1 MVLFYNKIVIM
12 NKDEEIMLIAIEEA
26 NLAFLEGEIPVG
38 AVIVDKDYNI
48 ISKAHNQKEKLNDV
62 TAHAEILAIKEAVKI
77 TNSWRLNDYKIYVTM
92 EPCLMCS
99 SAILQSRIKEIVY
112 GVDSKFNELSLTY
125 LSDYLFDNG
134 ISIKHNILNNE
145 INNLMNKFFQ
155 KIR

>member
-1 MVLFYNKIVIM
+1 MVLFYNKIRFM
-12 NKDEEIMLIAIEEA
+12 NKDEEIMSIAIKEA

-38 AVIVDKDYNI
+38 AVIVDKNYNI
-48 ISKAHNQKEKLNDV
+48 VSKAHNKKEKLNDV
-62 TAHAEILAIKEAVKI
+62 TAHAEILAIKEAVKV
-77 TNSWRLNDYKIYVTM
+77 TKSWRLNDYKIYVTM
-92 EPCLMCS
+92 EPCLMCT
-99 SAILQSRIKEIVY
+99 SAILQSRIKEIIY

-145 INNLMNKFFQ
+145 INNLMHKFFQ

>member
-1 MVLFYNKIVIM
+1 MVLFYNEIVIM
-12 NKDEEIMLIAIEEA
+12 NKDEEIMLIAVKEA

-48 ISKAHNQKEKLNDV
+48 ISKAHNQKEKLSDV
-62 TAHAEILAIKEAVKI
+62 TAHAEILAIKEASKV

-92 EPCLMCS
+92 EPCLMCT

-112 GVDSKFNELSLTY
+112 GIDSKFNELSLTY

-145 INNLMNKFFQ
+145 INNLMNNFFQ

>member
-1 MVLFYNKIVIM
+1 MVLFYNKIVFM

-26 NLAFLEGEIPVG
+26 HLAFLEGEIPVG

-62 TAHAEILAIKEAVKI
+62 TAHAEILAIKEAVKV

>member
-1 MVLFYNKIVIM
+1 MVLFYNKIRFM
-12 NKDEEIMLIAIEEA
+12 NKDEEIMLIAIKEA

-38 AVIVDKDYNI
+38 AVIVDKSYNI
-48 ISKAHNQKEKLNDV
+48 ISKAHNKKEKLNDV
-62 TAHAEILAIKEAVKI
+62 TAHAEILAIKEAVKV

-92 EPCLMCS
+92 EPCLMCT
-99 SAILQSRIKEIVY
+99 SAILQSRIKEIIY

>member
-1 MVLFYNKIVIM
+1 MVLFYNKIRFM
-12 NKDEEIMLIAIEEA
+12 NKDEEIMSIAIKEA

-38 AVIVDKDYNI
+38 AVIVDKNYNI
-48 ISKAHNQKEKLNDV
+48 ISKAHNKKEKLNDV
-62 TAHAEILAIKEAVKI
+62 TAHAEILAIKEAVKV

-92 EPCLMCS
+92 EPCLMCT
-99 SAILQSRIKEIVY
+99 SAILQSRIKEIIY
-112 GVDSKFNELSLTY
+112 GVDSKFYELSLTY

-155 KIR
+155 RIR

>member
-12 NKDEEIMLIAIEEA
+12 NKDEEIMLIAIKEA

-38 AVIVDKDYNI
+38 AVIVDKNYNI
-48 ISKAHNQKEKLNDV
+48 ISKAHNQKEKLSDV
-62 TAHAEILAIKEAVKI
+62 TAHAEILAIKEATKI

-92 EPCLMCS
+92 EPCLMCT

-112 GVDSKFNELSLTY
+112 GIDSKFNELSLTY

-145 INNLMNKFFQ
+145 INNLMNKFF
-155 KIR
+155 KEIR

>member
-1 MVLFYNKIVIM
+1 MVLFYIKIVIM
-12 NKDEEIMLIAIEEA
+12 NKDEEIMLIAIKEA

-48 ISKAHNQKEKLNDV
+48 ISKAHNQKEKLSDV
-62 TAHAEILAIKEAVKI
+62 TAHAEILAIKEASKV

-92 EPCLMCS
+92 EPCLMCT

-112 GVDSKFNELSLTY
+112 GIDSKFNELSLTY

>member
-1 MVLFYNKIVIM
+1 MVLFYNKIRFM
-12 NKDEEIMLIAIEEA
+12 NKDEEIMSIAIKEA

-38 AVIVDKDYNI
+38 AVIVDKNYNI
-48 ISKAHNQKEKLNDV
+48 ISKAHNKKEKLNDV
-62 TAHAEILAIKEAVKI
+62 TAHAEILAIKEAVKV

-92 EPCLMCS
+92 EPCLMCT
-99 SAILQSRIKEIVY
+99 SAILQSRIKEIIY

-145 INNLMNKFFQ
+145 INNLMHKFFQ

>member
-1 MVLFYNKIVIM
+1 MVLFYNKIRFM
-12 NKDEEIMLIAIEEA
+12 NKDEEIMLIAIKEA

-38 AVIVDKDYNI
+38 AVIVDKSYNI
-48 ISKAHNQKEKLNDV
+48 ISKAHNKKEKLNDV
-62 TAHAEILAIKEAVKI
+62 TAHAEILAIKEAVKV

-92 EPCLMCS
+92 EPCLMCT
-99 SAILQSRIKEIVY
+99 SAILQSRIKEIIY
-112 GVDSKFNELSLTY
+112 GVDSKFNELNLTY

>member
-1 MVLFYNKIVIM
+1 MVLFYNKIRFM
-12 NKDEEIMLIAIEEA
+12 NKDEEIMSIAIKEA

-38 AVIVDKDYNI
+38 AVIVDKNYNI
-48 ISKAHNQKEKLNDV
+48 ISKAHNKKEQLNDV
-62 TAHAEILAIKEAVKI
+62 TAHAEILAIKEAVKV

-92 EPCLMCS
+92 EPCLMCT
-99 SAILQSRIKEIVY
+99 SAILQSRIKEIIY

>member
-1 MVLFYNKIVIM
+1 MVLFYNKIRFM
-12 NKDEEIMLIAIEEA
+12 NKDEEIMSIAIKEA

-38 AVIVDKDYNI
+38 AVIVDKNYNI
-48 ISKAHNQKEKLNDV
+48 ISKAHNKKEKLNDV
-62 TAHAEILAIKEAVKI
+62 TAHAEILAIKEAVKV

-92 EPCLMCS
+92 EPCLMCT
-99 SAILQSRIKEIVY
+99 SAILQSRIKEIIY

-155 KIR
+155 RIR

>member
-1 MVLFYNKIVIM
+1 MVLFYNKIKFM
-12 NKDEEIMLIAIEEA
+12 NKDEEIMLIAIKEA

-38 AVIVDKDYNI
+38 AVIVDKNYNI
-48 ISKAHNQKEKLNDV
+48 ISKAHNKKEKLNDV
-62 TAHAEILAIKEAVKI
+62 TAHAEILAIKEAVKV

-92 EPCLMCS
+92 EPCLMCT
-99 SAILQSRIKEIVY
+99 SAILQSRIKEIIY

-155 KIR
+155 RIR

>member
-1 MVLFYNKIVIM
+1 M
-12 NKDEEIMLIAIEEA
+12 NKDEEIMSIAIKEA

-38 AVIVDKDYNI
+38 AVIVDKNYNI
-48 ISKAHNQKEKLNDV
+48 ISKAHNKKEKLNDV
-62 TAHAEILAIKEAVKI
+62 TAHAEILAIKEAVKV

-92 EPCLMCS
+92 EPCLMCT
-99 SAILQSRIKEIVY
+99 SAILQSRIKEIIY

-155 KIR
+155 RIR

>member
-1 MVLFYNKIVIM
+1 MVLFYNEIVIM
-12 NKDEEIMLIAIEEA
+12 NKDEEIMLIAVKEA

-48 ISKAHNQKEKLNDV
+48 ISKAHNQKEKLSDV
-62 TAHAEILAIKEAVKI
+62 TAHAEILAIKEASKV

-92 EPCLMCS
+92 EPCLMCT

-112 GVDSKFNELSLTY
+112 GIDSKFNELSLTY

>member
-1 MVLFYNKIVIM
+1 MVLFYNKIVFM

-38 AVIVDKDYNI
+38 AVIVDKDYSI

-62 TAHAEILAIKEAVKI
+62 TAHAEILAIKEAVKV

-134 ISIKHNILNNE
+134 ISIKHNILNNN

>member
-1 MVLFYNKIVIM
+1 MVLFYNKIRFM
-12 NKDEEIMLIAIEEA
+12 NKDEEIMSIAIKEA

-38 AVIVDKDYNI
+38 AVIVDKNYNI
-48 ISKAHNQKEKLNDV
+48 ISKAHNKKEKLNDV
-62 TAHAEILAIKEAVKI
+62 TAHAEILAIKEAVKV

-92 EPCLMCS
+92 EPCLMCT
-99 SAILQSRIKEIVY
+99 SAILQSRIKEIIY

>member
-1 MVLFYNKIVIM
+1 MVLFYNKIRFM
-12 NKDEEIMLIAIEEA
+12 NKDEEIMLIAIKEA

-38 AVIVDKDYNI
+38 AVIVDKNYNI
-48 ISKAHNQKEKLNDV
+48 VSKAHNKKEKLNDV
-62 TAHAEILAIKEAVKI
+62 TAHAEILAIKEAVKV
-77 TNSWRLNDYKIYVTM
+77 TKSWRLNDYKIYVTM
-92 EPCLMCS
+92 EPCLMCT
-99 SAILQSRIKEIVY
+99 SAILQSRIKEIIY

-145 INNLMNKFFQ
+145 INNLMHKFFQ

>member
-1 MVLFYNKIVIM
+1 MALFYNKIRFM
-12 NKDEEIMLIAIEEA
+12 NKDEEIMSIAIKEA

-38 AVIVDKDYNI
+38 AVIVDKNYNI
-48 ISKAHNQKEKLNDV
+48 ISKAHNKKEKLNDV
-62 TAHAEILAIKEAVKI
+62 TAHAEILAIKEAVKV

-92 EPCLMCS
+92 EPCLMCT
-99 SAILQSRIKEIVY
+99 SAILQSRIKEIIY

-155 KIR
+155 RIR

>member
-1 MVLFYNKIVIM
+1 MVLFYNKIRFM
-12 NKDEEIMLIAIEEA
+12 NKDEEIMLIAIKEA

-38 AVIVDKDYNI
+38 AVIVDKNYNI
-48 ISKAHNQKEKLNDV
+48 VSKAHNQKEKFSDV
-62 TAHAEILAIKEAVKI
+62 TAHAEILAIKEAVKV

-92 EPCLMCS
+92 EPCLMCT
-99 SAILQSRIKEIVY
+99 SAILQSRIKEIIY

>member
-1 MVLFYNKIVIM
+1 MVLFYNKIRFM
-12 NKDEEIMLIAIEEA
+12 NKDEEIMLIAIKEA

-38 AVIVDKDYNI
+38 AVIVDKNYNI
-48 ISKAHNQKEKLNDV
+48 VSKAHNKKEKLNDV
-62 TAHAEILAIKEAVKI
+62 TAHAEILAIKEAVKV
-77 TNSWRLNDYKIYVTM
+77 TKSWRLNDYKIYVTM
-92 EPCLMCS
+92 EPCLMCT
-99 SAILQSRIKEIVY
+99 SAILQSRIKEIIY